1 MSFWAGNR
9 PSYLATLSG
18 FTHFSE
24 RHRCSDIL
32 YACEVSS
39 WRQHNSH
46 FTTETSV
53 GWALEI
59 TALISRVLQ
68 LTFQLKRVH
77 VKLKW
82 YVHVD
87 DGGYD
92 VLRRFAWTS
101 ETHLLSWRGRLAQD
115 TAWSAEYN
123 RSPSQTEAVMG
134 EKTCSDMFQSYLVS
148 VWFEQSA

>member
-32 YACEVSS
+32 YSGHEKCPPDVNITVVSQQKHRLMS
-39 WRQHNSH
+39 SRNNRTDFKS
-46 FTTETSV
+46 TTA
-53 GWALEI
+53 W
-59 TALISRVLQ
+59 
-68 LTFQLKRVH
+68 
-77 VKLKW
+77 KLKW

-92 VLRRFAWTS
+92 VLQRFAWTS